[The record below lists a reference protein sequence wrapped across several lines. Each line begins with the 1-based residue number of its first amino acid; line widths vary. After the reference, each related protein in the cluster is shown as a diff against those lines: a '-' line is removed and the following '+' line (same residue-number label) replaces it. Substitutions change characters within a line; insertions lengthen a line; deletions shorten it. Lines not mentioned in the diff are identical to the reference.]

1 VSEAQRHIERS
12 LAAAPIPEAAVT
24 RATTRL
30 MYRSEEWARPS
41 ELRRRCA
48 LLHHGRNPGPTAYKY
63 AARFSAGYGV
73 LPSEFEKTQQPRSH
87 GHIEEHA
94 DDEGLTEEAPYKL

>member
-1 VSEAQRHIERS
+1 M
-12 LAAAPIPEAAVT
+12 T
-24 RATTRL
+24 RATTRS

-63 AARFSAGYGV
+63 AARFCADYGV
-73 LPSEFEKTQQPRSH
+73 LPSEFERTPATKIIMATSRST
-87 GHIEEHA
+87 A
-94 DDEGLTEEAPYKL
+94 MRQA